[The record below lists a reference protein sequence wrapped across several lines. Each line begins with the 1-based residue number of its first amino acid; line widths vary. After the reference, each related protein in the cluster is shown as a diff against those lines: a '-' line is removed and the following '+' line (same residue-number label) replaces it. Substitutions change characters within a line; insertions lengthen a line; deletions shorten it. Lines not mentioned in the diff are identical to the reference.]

1 MTLVGT
7 KLYII
12 GGSYGQD
19 YLKDIYELDTDP
31 CPDYGH
37 LRHKTATAKL
47 QMMLA
52 DQRNQP
58 EFSDITFMVENKP
71 YYAHKIVVSLLS
83 ERFRTML

>member
-1 MTLVGT
+1 
-7 KLYII
+7 
-12 GGSYGQD
+12 
-19 YLKDIYELDTDP
+19 
-31 CPDYGH
+31 
-37 LRHKTATAKL
+37 
-47 QMMLA
+47 MMLA